1 MAFIG
6 RLFVILFA
14 LLLAA
19 VATAMVATFA
29 LLVCAFQQLS
39 ADPFEHVMFWGLAL
53 FASGAAAV
61 TAFLPTLVAI
71 ALAEAFRI
79 RSALVYA
86 LAGGAI
92 MLLGF
97 YGAGF
102 ASGYD
107 ESIDHPPP
115 PISREAEIAA
125 ACGVAF
131 GLIYWTIAG
140 RRAGAWRK
148 SSS

>member
-1 MAFIG
+1 MTFIG

-19 VATAMVATFA
+19 AATAIVATFA
-29 LLVCAFQQLS
+29 LLMFAFQQLS
-39 ADPFEHVMFWGLAL
+39 TDPFEQAMFWALAL
-53 FASGAAAV
+53 FTSGAAAL
-61 TAFLPTLVAI
+61 TGFLPTLIAV

-79 RSALVYA
+79 RSALIYA
-86 LAGGAI
+86 LTGGAI
-92 MLLGF
+92 MLFGY

-102 ASGYD
+102 ASSAD

-115 PISREAEIAA
+115 PISREAEIAV
-125 ACGVAF
+125 ACGVVF

-140 RRAGAWRK
+140 RRAGAWRRK
-148 SSS
+148 A

>member
-19 VATAMVATFA
+19 VATAIVGTIA
-29 LLVCAFQQLS
+29 LLTFAFQQLS
-39 ADPFEHVMFWGLAL
+39 ADPFEQVMFWGLAL

-61 TAFLPTLVAI
+61 TAFLPALVAI
-71 ALAEAFRI
+71 ALAEAFRV
-79 RSALVYA
+79 RSALIYA
-86 LAGGAI
+86 LAGGVI
-92 MLLGF
+92 MLLGY

-102 ASGYD
+102 ASSYN

-115 PISREAEIAA
+115 PISREAEIAV
-125 ACGVAF
+125 ACGAMF

-140 RRAGAWRK
+140 RRAGAWR
-148 SSS
+148 S